1 MAEPVKTQA
10 VTLVMFLP
18 AGQIF
23 RAFRDGRGDNDEGD
37 IGIPVIG
44 VRFHP
49 RQAFFPGGMVQFP
62 EKFLVQAVCK
72 GKKYIFVGFCLADGR
87 GFCEKIGAAV

>member
-37 IGIPVIG
+37 IGIP
-44 VRFHP
+44 
-49 RQAFFPGGMVQFP
+49 
-62 EKFLVQAVCK
+62 AVSYTHLTLPTK
-72 GKKYIFVGFCLADGR
+72 LEV
-87 GFCEKIGAAV
+87 

>member
-1 MAEPVKTQA
+1 M
-10 VTLVMFLP
+10 LMFLP

-62 EKFLVQAVCK
+62 EKFLVQAVCCGSGQDWSLNK
-72 GKKYIFVGFCLADGR
+72 AR
-87 GFCEKIGAAV
+87 GAAENVILR

>member
-49 RQAFFPGGMVQFP
+49 RQAFFPGGMVQIS
-62 EKFLVQAVCK
+62 
-72 GKKYIFVGFCLADGR
+72 GKVPRPGGLQGQ
-87 GFCEKIGAAV
+87 KIHIRWILPRRWSRIL

>member
-72 GKKYIFVGFCLADGR
+72 GKKYIFVGFCLAMVADFVR
-87 GFCEKIGAAV
+87 K